1 MNEHNAEGALAQV
14 EESFPETQDPRER
27 ALAAALERR
36 LRDLDRVQREC
47 DALRADL
54 AVRDGYVA
62 DLQRRLVEATESLAV
77 SERELNRLRAE
88 DAERSFEQYVRA
100 AADETAIRRRIE
112 EAVMLVAHLRDRDRV
127 AALQALRSMLRG

>member
-1 MNEHNAEGALAQV
+1 MNDHDGEHALAHL
-14 EESFPETQDPRER
+14 EESFPEPQEPRER
-27 ALAAALERR
+27 DLAAALERR
-36 LRDLDRVQREC
+36 LRDLDRTQREC

-77 SERELNRLRAE
+77 AERELSRLRA
-88 DAERSFEQYVRA
+88 DHAERTFDEYVRA
-100 AADETAIRRRIE
+100 TADEAAIRRRIE
-112 EAVMLVAHLRDRDRV
+112 EAVTLVAHLRDRDRV